1 MSWIRRRARDA
12 EPPPERLPDL
22 EFLALVK
29 ASLERYAPGVTERAE
44 LKGNSLSSPHGWAI
58 GVMPPVHGGPHHYDL
73 VALPDTSLQPDV
85 PCFMDCVVAIA
96 GDAPKAAD
104 TWVQTAGACML
115 ELLDRRQYFADHA
128 GPDDER
134 GVPGWHCIASGAVG
148 LGVDAEENRRL
159 QNSLVDANV
168 LHHIADTFT
177 ADLESPFFN
186 GIKVF
191 YGGQPGKVQAE
202 IRVNGERHEAAS
214 AALAAMDLPEPHA
227 FTMVRAYALL
237 LPMPEDGTEPPYP
250 PARLDLTHTHT
261 RACGSGNQPA

>member
-1 MSWIRRRARDA
+1 MSGSRRRTARRVPQLPQIVQQQQRRQTLCII
-12 EPPPERLPDL
+12 EKQHTRLSRRPHQS
-22 EFLALVK
+22 LAG
-29 ASLERYAPGVTERAE
+29 RPGTVRQRPRRQPQCLAQRDPQLRQT
-44 LKGNSLSSPHGWAI
+44 
-58 GVMPPVHGGPHHYDL
+58 GPTPTF
-73 VALPDTSLQPDV
+73 AR
-85 PCFMDCVVAIA
+85 
-96 GDAPKAAD
+96 
-104 TWVQTAGACML
+104 
-115 ELLDRRQYFADHA
+115 LLDRRQYFADHA

-134 GVPGWHCIASGAVG
+134 GVPGWYCIASGAVG
-148 LGVDAEENRRL
+148 LGVDAEESRRL

-191 YGGQPGKVQAE
+191 CGGQPGKVQAE
-202 IRVNGERHEAAS
+202 IRVTGERHEAAS
-214 AALAAMDLPEPHA
+214 AALDLPEPNA

-250 PARLDLTHTHT
+250 PARLDLAHT

>member
-1 MSWIRRRARDA
+1 LARAHGRPPPAGAAGGSLAPALARRRPA
-12 EPPPERLPDL
+12 PP
-22 EFLALVK
+22 
-29 ASLERYAPGVTERAE
+29 
-44 LKGNSLSSPHGWAI
+44 H
-58 GVMPPVHGGPHHYDL
+58 
-73 VALPDTSLQPDV
+73 
-85 PCFMDCVVAIA
+85 
-96 GDAPKAAD
+96 
-104 TWVQTAGACML
+104 
-115 ELLDRRQYFADHA
+115 
-128 GPDDER
+128 
-134 GVPGWHCIASGAVG
+134 
-148 LGVDAEENRRL
+148 AEESRRL

-191 YGGQPGKVQAE
+191 YGGQPGKMQAE

-214 AALAAMDLPEPHA
+214 AALATMDLPEPNA

-261 RACGSGNQPA
+261 RACACGSGNQPA